1 MRVLLA
7 LAGLHALP
15 GTATTLDA
23 RRDNCR
29 CLPGD
34 DCWPSDN
41 TWNDLNSTVSGRLVK
56 TIPIGSPCHDPN
68 YEEEACSALKAR
80 WTDTS
85 LQ

>member
-1 MRVLLA
+1 MRLVLAVTGLLA
-7 LAGLHALP
+7 SLSVAIP
-15 GTATTLDA
+15 LDSTQK
-23 RRDNCR
+23 CR

-34 DCWPSDN
+34 DCWPS
-41 TWNDLNSTVSGRLVK
+41 TSSWNKLNSTVSGRLIE

-68 YEEEACSALKAR
+68 FDAEACSALQAR